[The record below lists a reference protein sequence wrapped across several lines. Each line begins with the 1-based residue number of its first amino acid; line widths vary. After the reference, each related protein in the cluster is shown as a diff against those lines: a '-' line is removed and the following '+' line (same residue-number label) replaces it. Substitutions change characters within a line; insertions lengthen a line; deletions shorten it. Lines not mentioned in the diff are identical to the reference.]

1 MCVWCSWHNYHHV
14 SLSVWLFGRFFVCCS
29 HLWSFVALPPLCGG
43 VPARTL
49 CRLCLSCTCLSV
61 CAGDLYFCLHG
72 LFHTRKLSPGRHIG
86 WLVLGAWRHKVTFL
100 SIDFNIRMSVSL
112 PPSLSLPVFGGVL
125 ATALCV
131 LCTIS
136 FSLSPPVYS
145 FFSRCRWYWHQS
157 SVVHVWFLRIIV
169 FFFIRG
175 RLFCARVSLPF
186 VVDPGGAVCLKSG
199 ASSRSRFCLLWL
211 LFRAHTDLQ

>member
-1 MCVWCSWHNYHHV
+1 MFLAYLSSCFSICVA
-14 SLSVWLFGRFFVCCS
+14 LGRFFVCCS
-29 HLWSFVALPPLCGG
+29 YLWSFVALPPLCGG

-49 CRLCLSCTCLSV
+49 CRLCLSCTCLAV
-61 CAGDLYFCLHG
+61 RAGDLYFCLHG

-169 FFFIRG
+169 FFLSAGGSSVHAFLC
-175 RLFCARVSLPF
+175 RLSWTRAEQS
-186 VVDPGGAVCLKSG
+186 
-199 ASSRSRFCLLWL
+199 ASSPVQVQDLDFVSSGFCSG
-211 LFRAHTDLQ
+211 HTRTFSK